1 MPSSLSANNL
11 IKQAQETRTYSM
23 DFSNLMAST
32 ETISSITSV
41 TSELRG
47 GSTSDLTIASEAI
60 SGQTVTMVIS
70 NGTKSNTYRVEI
82 TITTSGLQILQG
94 DGLLKIS
101 N

>member
-23 DFSNLMAST
+23 DFANLMASA
-32 ETISSITSV
+32 ETISSIDLVS
-41 TSELRG
+41 SELRG
-47 GSTSDLTIASEAI
+47 GGTSDLTITSETI
-60 SGQTVTMVIS
+60 SGQTVTMIIAS
-70 NGTKSNTYRVEI
+70 GTKSNTYRVEI